1 MIDIQNTLG
10 TVNTGEDIINVLL
23 ANPIDRHPFFQSAKK
38 NNIGYVSVILENG
51 RELDITGFLARLISM
66 TTNVNLRAKLVLQ
79 LYDELGSGNPEKI
92 HIKLIGYYLNEI
104 KPHSKVAAE
113 NQTELDAAYDRLN
126 QVYRRLFHPTDF
138 HEGLGVAIANEI
150 IVQPIFEYFK
160 GVTANSG
167 LNLSHNAMIWL
178 NAHDELEEDHVADS
192 LEMANMIEAGSED
205 LAKAASKAFEL
216 FNEFW
221 VFFNTVDRIKLA

>member
-1 MIDIQNTLG
+1 MIDIQKNLNA
-10 TVNTGEDIINVLL
+10 VKTGEDIIKVLL
-23 ANPIDRHPFFQSAKK
+23 NNPIDGHPFFQSDKK
-38 NNIGYVSVILENG
+38 DNIDYVSVILENG

-66 TTNVNLRAKLVLQ
+66 TDNVELRGKLVLQ
-79 LYDELGSGNPEKI
+79 LYDELGSGNPDKI

-104 KPHSKVAAE
+104 KPHSTVAAE
-113 NQTELDAAYDRLN
+113 NQKELEAAYGRLN
-126 QVYRRLFHPTDF
+126 QVYRRLFNPTDF

-160 GVTANSG
+160 KVTADSE
-167 LNLSHNAMIWL
+167 LELSDNAMIWL

-192 LEMANMIEAGSED
+192 VEMANMIKPESED
-205 LAKAASKAFEL
+205 LAKSAAKAFEL

-221 VFFNTVDRIKLA
+221 VFFDTVDRIKLV